1 MIPVNNRLLLRLL
14 KKYLPMSESFNQLPP
29 PIQAFVEA
37 CDIAFNDLMAHRA
50 RAEHSLSLVSSE
62 LLEKNE
68 LIESNKKSIETILL
82 NILPQD
88 ISNRVLQGEA
98 SIADAIPEA
107 HVLFADIVGFTA
119 LTDQMGTQT
128 VVSFLNDVF
137 CLFDDIALQYNVQKI
152 KTIGDCYMVVSGIHN
167 HRQGQLD
174 QLIDMAQSIIQGF
187 SKKILSYSIQSKL
200 KVGIHSG
207 PIIAGLI
214 GKTVFNYDVWGNT
227 VNIASR
233 MESHGVG
240 NAIHITEHTYHKLS
254 PPYQTRFKKN
264 KHLNLKEMPN
274 LVSYLCLLDQDR
286 SNHHDTH

>member
-1 MIPVNNRLLLRLL
+1 
-14 KKYLPMSESFNQLPP
+14 MSESFDQLPP

-88 ISNRVLQGEA
+88 ISNRVLQGEV

-107 HVLFADIVGFTA
+107 HVLFADIVGFTE

-167 HRQGQLD
+167 HCQGQLD

-187 SKKILSYSIQSKL
+187 SKKIMSYSIKSKL

-274 LVSYLCLLDQDR
+274 LVSYLCSFDQDIQEQA
-286 SNHHDTH
+286 S